1 MDKLNL
7 IDFDKYTITEDGK
20 ILSKYWNR
28 YITGSIDRRGYVQ
41 ISMKS
46 KNGDMLNV
54 LFHRVIW
61 YYFNGEIPDGFQVNH
76 IDENKT
82 NNALSN
88 LNLLTPKDNINWGSR
103 NERSRKSNSIFW
115 KGKKK
120 PIEQVEKMRLTKS
133 IPIIQYDLKTN
144 EPIKEWQSSKD
155 VEKQLGFDRG
165 AIRRVCRGLHKQ
177 AYGYGWKD
185 LCP

>member
-20 ILSKYWNR
+20 IFSKYWNR
-28 YITGSIDRRGYVQ
+28 
-41 ISMKS
+41 
-46 KNGDMLNV
+46 
-54 LFHRVIW
+54 F
-61 YYFNGEIPDGFQVNH
+61 
-76 IDENKT
+76 
-82 NNALSN
+82 
-88 LNLLTPKDNINWGSR
+88 
-103 NERSRKSNSIFW
+103 
-115 KGKKK
+115 
-120 PIEQVEKMRLTKS
+120 
-133 IPIIQYDLKTN
+133 IQYDLKTN